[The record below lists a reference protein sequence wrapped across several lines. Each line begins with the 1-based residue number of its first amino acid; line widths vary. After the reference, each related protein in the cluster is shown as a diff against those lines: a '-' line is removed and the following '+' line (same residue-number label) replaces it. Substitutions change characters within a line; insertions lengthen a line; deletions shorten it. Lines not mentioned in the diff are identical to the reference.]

1 MIRPQVSNA
10 VLLSI
15 LFSLLAGGAMLL
27 VTGAPAVRHAAA
39 AVGRC
44 DLSVET
50 LLERF
55 SAPSPD
61 R

>member
-10 VLLSI
+10 VLVSI
-15 LFSLLAGGAMLL
+15 LFSVLAGGGMLL

-39 AVGRC
+39 AVERC

-50 LLERF
+50 LLGKFWGPPPGR
-55 SAPSPD
+55 
-61 R
+61 